1 MRESDWGRAGGHTW
15 PVLDCFPHLGM
26 HTFGLLG
33 IVCAGL
39 SLPLDSGFCSE
50 LWKHDDDDDD
60 DRVNKKL
67 VFVFMVRLGSFSD
80 SDSNIESPPDLMVGT
95 SE

>member
-15 PVLDCFPHLGM
+15 PVLDCFPFLGM
-26 HTFGLLG
+26 HDFGLLG

-60 DRVNKKL
+60 DCDRVAI
-67 VFVFMVRLGSFSD
+67 MQVRQISKEGSEF
-80 SDSNIESPPDLMVGT
+80 LTMT
-95 SE
+95 T